1 MRPRKASSVALVKVD
16 SASASVGPPE
26 READMA
32 IRYGCFFSY
41 AHGRRDGLMNTFK
54 IALSDA
60 IRCYLE
66 PYFDNEDEL
75 FIDTEQLG
83 GGDDIDR
90 RIARALCE
98 SVTMILIYTP
108 KYEAHGYTRREF
120 AAMQAIE
127 AERSRWYTMPS
138 HLIIPVVMTLH
149 PARLPPQITASSFYV
164 DFSHF
169 TMATGDLKSHPE
181 FLPDIKKIV
190 SRIVTQYEYQ
200 KKYTPVGHDCN
211 QFVLPDVPPV
221 WRDLPDLTFP
231 KK

>member
-1 MRPRKASSVALVKVD
+1 MREPVRTS
-16 SASASVGPPE
+16 E
-26 READMA
+26 RENEMA

-41 AHGRRDGLMNTFK
+41 AHGRYELMNTFK
-54 IALSDA
+54 AALSDA

-66 PYFDNEDEL
+66 PYFDHEDEL

-98 SVTMILIYTP
+98 SVSMILIYTP
-108 KYEAHGYTRREF
+108 KYEAHGYTRREY
-120 AAMQAIE
+120 AAMQLLE
-127 AERSRWYTMPS
+127 QERGQWYPMPS
-138 HLIIPVVMTLH
+138 HLIIPVIMTMH
-149 PARLPPQITASSFYV
+149 PGKLPPQITNSSLYV

-169 TMATGDLKSHPE
+169 TMATTDLKSNPE

-190 SRIVTQYEYQ
+190 ERIVIHYQYQ
-200 KKYTPVGHDCN
+200 KRYTPAGHDCN
-211 QFVLPDVPPV
+211 QFVLPDVPPE
-221 WRDLPDLTFP
+221 WRELPDLSFP